1 MKIGKK
7 SLFAIALLLLVG
19 LTSRYVAGTYA
30 KYASEIKDNQRRN
43 NSDSIRT
50 LIDKYNQLKNIAI
63 TLKTMKLNIPVREMS
78 NNNNYGL
85 DIDKLSKTPKL
96 VLK

>member
-1 MKIGKK
+1 MLK
-7 SLFAIALLLLVG
+7 L
-19 LTSRYVAGTYA
+19 
-30 KYASEIKDNQRRN
+30 ASEIKDNQRRN